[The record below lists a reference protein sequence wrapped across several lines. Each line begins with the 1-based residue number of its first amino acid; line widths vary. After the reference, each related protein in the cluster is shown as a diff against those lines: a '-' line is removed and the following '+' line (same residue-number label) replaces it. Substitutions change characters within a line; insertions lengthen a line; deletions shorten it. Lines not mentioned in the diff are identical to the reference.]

1 MGLSV
6 SVRCL
11 YYSGHYDFSLGLSDA
26 LTEEEE
32 VYHSLECGV
41 VCYSTV
47 RDFSLCF
54 PGSKIQ
60 EHHTYRCEPTAMSV
74 ASCSCSIT
82 NRA

>member
-1 MGLSV
+1 MGSSV

-11 YYSGHYDFSLGLSDA
+11 YYSGHSDFAFGLLDA
-26 LTEEEE
+26 LTDEEE
-32 VYHSLECGV
+32 VYHSLECG

-60 EHHTYRCEPTAMSV
+60 EHHTYRCELTAMSV
-74 ASCSCSIT
+74 ASCSCLIT